1 MTQQQFQALTGKQ
14 VSPELWGNIQ
24 AVYLATDKMDEKEFC
39 TAWLQGNLWIIYRE
53 IVGRNKG
60 LEKWCDFFKERI
72 DQKDAQLISAATLL
86 LEAAYRH
93 HDITLK
99 AAAIKLIGIERAVRI
114 DLASGYTLSQEERD
128 HLLDNI

>member
-24 AVYLATDKMDEKEFC
+24 AVYLATDKMDAHEFA
-39 TAWLQGNLWIIYRE
+39 TAWLQGNLWIIFRE
-53 IVGRNKG
+53 IVARNKS
-60 LEKWCDFFKERI
+60 LEKWCNFFKERI
-72 DQKDAQLISAATLL
+72 DQKDAQLISAATHL
-86 LEAAYRH
+86 LEAANRH
-93 HDITLK
+93 HDHTLK